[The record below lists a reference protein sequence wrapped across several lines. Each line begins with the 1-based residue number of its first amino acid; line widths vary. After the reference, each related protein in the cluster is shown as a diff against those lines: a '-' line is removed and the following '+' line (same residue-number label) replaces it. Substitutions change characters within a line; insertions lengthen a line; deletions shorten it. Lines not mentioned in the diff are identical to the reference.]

1 MRASVVDVSSNVDRI
16 SDFIFSFY
24 VQLIVRKK
32 KKYPV
37 EFIIYI
43 FFIRISRNIS
53 SKIIPHY
60 FGIKS
65 CFD

>member
-43 FFIRISRNIS
+43 YFLFEFQGISVQRLYHIIS
-53 SKIIPHY
+53 E
-60 FGIKS
+60 
-65 CFD
+65 